1 YRFRAMTPRAL
12 PASSGRSSVGSR
24 SFRNG
29 APAVK
34 AASVSS
40 NVGMDCADHS
50 TKDRTASGAGSDS
63 ASSPTTSSISAHTW
77 PSKHARGEI
86 PHNQIT
92 TSLYSL
98 TRLITRLR
106 SPSAPTVNALLQ
118 TMLIRNH
125 VAGRVGTVQGS
136 FLNFKWE
143 SS

>member
-1 YRFRAMTPRAL
+1 MTPRAP

-34 AASVSS
+34 AASVFS
-40 NVGMDCADHS
+40 NVGMGCADHC

-86 PHNQIT
+86 LPHNQDNHLLFL
-92 TSLYSL
+92 SLINL
-98 TRLITRLR
+98 TD
-106 SPSAPTVNALLQ
+106 SGHLL
-118 TMLIRNH
+118 
-125 VAGRVGTVQGS
+125 GS
-136 FLNFKWE
+136 H
-143 SS
+143 S